1 MNDEKE
7 LKQEDEIEKQETV
20 EQIDEASMLKNQ
32 ISDLTEQ
39 VNQWKTDYYKVFADM
54 ENLKKRLKLEHENA
68 LKFMLQ
74 DFASDLLPIVDN
86 LQRALG
92 QEASEENKAFLKG
105 FDMITNQLLDVLKK
119 HGVEE
124 IEALGKEFD
133 PNFHQAVMMFPPL
146 APCHKRLRQF
156 LSHAFFSDKSK
167 RRITNCFKH
176 HFPMVTDKDNCRLQI
191 LMPDLFCKLQSR
203 HIRHI
208 NVKHILWK

>member
-7 LKQEDEIEKQETV
+7 LKQEKEIEEQETV

-54 ENLKKRLKLEHENA
+54 ENLKKRLKIEHENA

-92 QEASEENKAFLKG
+92 QEVSEEIKAFLKG
-105 FDMITNQLLDVLKK
+105 FDMITTQLLDVLKK

-124 IEALGKEFD
+124 IEAVGKEFD
-133 PNFHQAVMMFPPL
+133 PNFHQAVMMTNVEGVE
-146 APCHKRLRQF
+146 
-156 LSHAFFSDKSK
+156 SNM
-167 RRITNCFKH
+167 ITEELQKGYKL
-176 HFPMVTDKDNCRLQI
+176 KDRV
-191 LMPDLFCKLQSR
+191 
-203 HIRHI
+203 IRASL
-208 NVKHILWK
+208 VKVNE